1 MAATK
6 YASPTAAPSC
16 AAALDNISAT
26 EWRIA
31 LYNEE
36 TPSLE
41 LHSII
46 SVLPNGGFGYHRRLR
61 VVDELHSIISVLPNG
76 GATDQQSAIL
86 NISLHSI
93 VSVLPHS
100 EKDPPALSH
109 L

>member
-1 MAATK
+1 M
-6 YASPTAAPSC
+6 
-16 AAALDNISAT
+16 
-26 EWRIA
+26 
-31 LYNEE
+31 
-36 TPSLE
+36 
-41 LHSII
+41 
-46 SVLPNGGFGYHRRLR
+46 
-61 VVDELHSIISVLPNG
+61 DELHSIISVLPNG